1 MRARKISTSLLVLA
15 TLIIGLALPVSSAT
29 ATSVKEVSAGWVHT
43 YAATGI
49 ADKTRLIPAP
59 SSNAA
64 HLNTASTINVS
75 FQNISPQEQIPIQAA
90 VNIWSDNWSSSV
102 PVNVTAS
109 SQVETSAGVLASA
122 SAVNYFNNFPGAPDQ
137 TVWYSSAM
145 ANALS
150 GKDLDPT
157 NPEIRININA
167 AMQNLFYLGTD
178 GNCPPNQYDLESIIL
193 HEFAHG
199 LGFISNDVYYP
210 ATGVGQLNRPTPFDA
225 FAVTP
230 DGSRLMDLPS
240 PSAQLGQAFQNTL
253 VWNGPI
259 GIAAN
264 NGIKPVLFTPNPY
277 QPGSSVSHLDQVT
290 FQNFGPNALMTPSW
304 PPGAVFRSPGPLV
317 LGMLQDMRTKPP
329 GGKPAGLPDAP
340 RNIRAIVGDKYAIVN
355 FDEPD
360 NARTS
365 PIDSYTVKV
374 DGTSNIFT
382 GTSSPIKITGLKD
395 GVSYTFTVTATNPVG
410 TSPGAK
416 SNSITPQMGWIATVI
431 DPAADAKYLATTT
444 FQGKPAVIYSN
455 SKASNLTLAT
465 WSAGKW
471 SKQIID
477 GNSDSGGRT
486 TDNVSGYISVCT
498 SAPGKNQRLDI
509 FYGDITKKWLRYA
522 GYNGKTWKYSIVDG
536 NGPIIND
543 YKDINR
549 VRTASDVSGASACV
563 DTPDGLQVFYRDQS
577 QGIILGAVQ
586 SSGGWQYELIDG
598 DRVTSGRTTGDVGFH
613 IRALNIDS
621 DVYLIYD
628 SVLQINQQKQPVQ
641 EAVRLA
647 TRGSALPEDWNYS
660 TLDSYGGDVVIA
672 GYDVGLVNLAGHIKA
687 SWMAS
692 TGLSLPDADS
702 IRYAD
707 VSSPTKIG
715 QVSSGMFGTPAAP
728 MQTDGKYILFNCQAR
743 LCSLNTTS
751 RIISLVTTSDVAS
764 SGKVEWINLGT
775 SKYAL
780 AGINGKLIAYKLK

>member
-1 MRARKISTSLLVLA
+1 MRARNISTSLLVSA
-15 TLIIGLALPVSSAT
+15 TLIISLALPVSSAT
-29 ATSVKEVSAGWVHT
+29 ATTVKEISAGWSYT
-43 YAATGI
+43 YAAPGVASKIGSTS
-49 ADKTRLIPAP
+49 TPT
-59 SSNAA
+59 SNTS

-75 FQNISPQEQIPIQAA
+75 FQNVPAEEQIPIQAA
-90 VNIWSDNWSSSV
+90 INIWSDNWSSST

-109 SQVETSAGVLASA
+109 SQVETEPGVLASA
-122 SAVNYFNNFPGAPDQ
+122 SAVNYFNNFSGAPDQ

-178 GNCPPNQYDLESIIL
+178 GKCPPSQYDLESIIL

-199 LGFISNDVYYP
+199 LGFIANDVYHP
-210 ATGVGQLNRPTPFDA
+210 STGVGELNLPTPFDA
-225 FAVTP
+225 FAITP

-240 PSAQLGQAFQNTL
+240 PSTQLGQAFQNTL
-253 VWNGPI
+253 VWNGPS

-264 NGIKPVLFTPNPY
+264 SGIKPVLFTPNPY
-277 QPGSSVSHLDQVT
+277 LAHSSISHLDQVI
-290 FQNFGPNALMTPSW
+290 FQNSGPNALMTPSW
-304 PPGAVFRSPGPLV
+304 PPGAVFRSPGPIV
-317 LGMLQDMRTKPP
+317 LGMLQDMMTKPP
-329 GGKPAGLPDAP
+329 GGKPAGLPNQP
-340 RNIRAIVGDKYAIVN
+340 RNVRALVGDKYAIIN
-355 FDEPD
+355 FDPPD

-365 PIDSYTVKV
+365 PVDSYTVKV
-374 DGTSNIFT
+374 DGSSSIFT
-382 GTSSPIKITGLKD
+382 GTSSPIKATGLKN
-395 GVSYTFTVTATNPVG
+395 GVSYTFTVTAANQSG
-410 TSPGAK
+410 TSSGTK
-416 SNSITPQMGWIATVI
+416 SNSITPQQGWVSTAI

-455 SKASNLTLAT
+455 SKVGNITLAT

-477 GNSDSGGRT
+477 GNSDTSGRT
-486 TDNVSGYISVCT
+486 TDDVSGYISVCT
-498 SAPGKNQRLDI
+498 SAPGKTQRLDV
-509 FYGDITKKWLRYA
+509 FYGDVTKKWLRYA
-522 GYNGKTWKYSIVDG
+522 GYNGKKWKYSIVDG

-543 YKDINR
+543 YKDISR
-549 VRTASDVSGASACV
+549 VRTSSDVSGASACV

-586 SSGGWQYELIDG
+586 SSGIWQYELVDG
-598 DRVTSGRTTGDVGFH
+598 DRAADGRTTGDVGFH
-613 IRALNIDS
+613 MRALNIDS
-621 DVYLIYD
+621 DIYLIYD

-647 TRGSALPEDWNYS
+647 TRGSALPEDWAYS
-660 TLDSYGGDVVIA
+660 TLDSYSSGVVIA

-692 TGLSLPDADS
+692 TGISLPDADS
-702 IRYAD
+702 IRYVD
-707 VSSPTKIG
+707 VASPAKVN
-715 QVSSGMFGTPAAP
+715 QVSSGIFGTPAAP
-728 MQTDGKYILFNCQAR
+728 MQTDGKNILFNCQAR

-751 RIISLVTTSDVAS
+751 RIVSLVTAS
-764 SGKVEWINLGT
+764 NVSNSGKVEWINLGGI
-775 SKYAL
+775 KYAL

>member
-1 MRARKISTSLLVLA
+1 MRARKISTSLLVSA

-29 ATSVKEVSAGWVHT
+29 ATSVKEVPAGWVHT

-90 VNIWSDNWSSSV
+90 INIWSDNWSSSV

-178 GNCPPNQYDLESIIL
+178 GKCPPNQYDLESIIL

-304 PPGAVFRSPGPLV
+304 PPGAVFRSPGALV

-329 GGKPAGLPDAP
+329 GGKPAGLPGAP

-355 FDEPD
+355 FDAPD

-365 PIDSYTVKV
+365 PIDLYTVKV
-374 DGTSNIFT
+374 DGTSNVFT

-395 GVSYTFTVTATNPVG
+395 GVSYTFTVTATNQVG

-416 SNSITPQMGWIATVI
+416 SNSITPQMGWVATVI

-486 TDNVSGYISVCT
+486 TNNVSGYISVCT
-498 SAPGKNQRLDI
+498 SAPGKNQRLNV
-509 FYGDITKKWLRYA
+509 FYGDTTKKWLRYA
-522 GYNGKTWKYSIVDG
+522 GYNGKIWKYSVVDG

-543 YKDINR
+543 YNDINR

>member
-15 TLIIGLALPVSSAT
+15 TLISGLALPVSSAT
-29 ATSVKEVSAGWVHT
+29 ATSVKEVPAGWVHT

-90 VNIWSDNWSSSV
+90 INIWSDNWSSSV

-178 GNCPPNQYDLESIIL
+178 GKCPPNQYDLESIIL

-304 PPGAVFRSPGPLV
+304 PPGAVFRSPGALV

-329 GGKPAGLPDAP
+329 GGKPAGLPGAP

-355 FDEPD
+355 FDAPD

-365 PIDSYTVKV
+365 PIDLYTVKV
-374 DGTSNIFT
+374 DGTSNVFT

-395 GVSYTFTVTATNPVG
+395 GVSYTFTVTATNQVG

-416 SNSITPQMGWIATVI
+416 SNSITPQMGWVATVI

-486 TDNVSGYISVCT
+486 TNNVSGYISVCT
-498 SAPGKNQRLDI
+498 SAPGKNQRLNV
-509 FYGDITKKWLRYA
+509 FYGDTTKKWLRYA
-522 GYNGKTWKYSIVDG
+522 GYNGKTWKYSVVDG

-543 YKDINR
+543 YNDINR
-549 VRTASDVSGASACV
+549 ARTASDVSGASACV

-715 QVSSGMFGTPAAP
+715 QVSSRMFGTPAAP
-728 MQTDGKYILFNCQAR
+728 MQTDGQNILFNCQAR
-743 LCSLNTTS
+743 LCNLNTIS
-751 RIISLVTTSDVAS
+751 RIISLVTVSNVSNT
-764 SGKVEWINLGT
+764 GKVEWINLGG

-780 AGINGKLIAYKLK
+780 AGINGKLIVYKLK